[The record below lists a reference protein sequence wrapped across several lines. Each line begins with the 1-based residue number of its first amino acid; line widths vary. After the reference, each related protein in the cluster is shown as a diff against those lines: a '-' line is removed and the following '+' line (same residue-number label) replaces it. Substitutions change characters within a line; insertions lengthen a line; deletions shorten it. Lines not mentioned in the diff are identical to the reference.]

1 MYLGLKTF
9 KEVATYAIIFGQSQA
24 RNMTGEEVRNH
35 IAEWLDVT
43 PHYALRII
51 NRLIDQGLVTCH
63 IEVLIGHKQL
73 RRYRVTKKYVECL
86 KTHFDAPPAPCAGDK
101 SIVLN
106 IEDEESVNDKINNNN
121 NMGVEEEGSRGGGAN
136 EEYYFQPPTPAEMI
150 GYCAER
156 GNGLDGEY
164 IWNYYEAKG
173 WMVGKSPMKDWRAAV
188 RTWENSSKRRRP
200 SIRQQKANNEIDQA

>member
-121 NMGVEEEGSRGGGAN
+121 D
-136 EEYYFQPPTPAEMI
+136 FIKPTMAEMI